1 MREIE
6 FKALYKDAEGINK
19 WAIGGYIGNNGNPRI
34 IDADY
39 NFSNVDE
46 ETVCQLITTINDI
59 KLYEN
64 DCYFDRDY
72 PEYIVLFCYNSNGIL
87 LKKDIHLTRFVEVG
101 IGIIKY
107 ADNNDLN
114 KTTKLKYVGNWHDGT
129 ETILKEIKEL
139 QK

>member
-1 MREIE
+1 MNREIE
-6 FKALYKDAEGINK
+6 FKVKN
-19 WAIGGYIGNNGNPRI
+19 I
-34 IDADY
+34 IYEDWEYVKLDSNFEVNEADTK
-39 NFSNVDE
+39 
-46 ETVCQLITTINDI
+46 TVCQLITTINDI
-59 KLYEN
+59 KLYEY
-64 DCYFDRDY
+64 DCFFDIDY

-129 ETILKEIKEL
+129 ETILNNIKEL